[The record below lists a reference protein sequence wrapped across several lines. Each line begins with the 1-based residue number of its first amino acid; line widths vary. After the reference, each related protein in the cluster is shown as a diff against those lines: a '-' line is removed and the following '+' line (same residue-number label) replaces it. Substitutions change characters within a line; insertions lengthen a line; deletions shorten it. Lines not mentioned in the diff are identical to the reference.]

1 MASDDGARILVVDDV
16 PENVELMQAVLVP
29 RGYTVISATS
39 GEQALEL
46 VERERPDLILLDV
59 VMPGMD
65 GYAVCQTLR
74 DSEMTAVLP
83 VIMVTSSIGPEKK
96 TAIEAGADDF
106 LPKP

>member
-1 MASDDGARILVVDDV
+1 M
-16 PENVELMQAVLVP
+16 EAVLVP
-29 RGYTVISATS
+29 RGYTVLSATS

-74 DSEMTAVLP
+74 GGRTP
-83 VIMVTSSIGPEKK
+83 RCCR
-96 TAIEAGADDF
+96 
-106 LPKP
+106 